1 MASEL
6 VLVFDG
12 NLNSDGT
19 IQLDRPPGISP
30 GRVQVALRPLF
41 PSDSGQARV
50 PDSPWPDQAISA
62 PLDLPRSGRSE
73 RVAPRQGNERL
84 PDPLRGT
91 EEDTA

>member
-30 GRVQVALRPLF
+30 GRVQVALRRLSPF
-41 PSDSGQARV
+41 VSGQARD
-50 PDSPWPDQAISA
+50 PDGPWPDEAIPA
-62 PLDLPRSGRSE
+62 PFDLPRPGTPE
-73 RVAPRQGNERL
+73 RVYPRPGSERL
-84 PDPLRGT
+84 PDALQGA
-91 EEDTA
+91 EEDTI